1 MATSAA
7 TAIAAMAARARRE
20 VREHFEERNAFDPAH
35 AVTYDPPDR
44 MHERQLKFLVRRGIL
59 SGTSDARHWM
69 DREAL
74 RRDEERRRRAG
85 MAALTIIAIAI
96 AIVIAVVAIAAS

>member
-7 TAIAAMAARARRE
+7 TAIAAMVARARRE
-20 VREHFEERNAFDPAH
+20 VREHFDESNAFDPAH

-44 MHERQLKFLVRRGIL
+44 MHERQLERLVGRGIL
-59 SGTSDARHWM
+59 RETGGARYWM

-74 RRDEERRRRAG
+74 RLDEERRRRAG
-85 MAALTIIAIAI
+85 FTVLTIIAIGIAI
-96 AIVIAVVAIAAS
+96 AIGVAAIAGS